1 MQLAPMCH
9 SGDIYCGQSSLT
21 DILAKVPFSYVVYK
35 EHRLVVSSGSGLVT
49 WEEIKARQ
57 DETKTDPGFDP
68 SFNQIVDL
76 RSATRIQMSGDQARM
91 LASRQIF
98 SAQSRR
104 AFVATNPSIFGMGR
118 MWEIYTEFSK
128 TPSQIRVFADLPS
141 ALKWL
146 GLESLPQ

>member
-1 MQLAPMCH
+1 M
-9 SGDIYCGQSSLT
+9 
-21 DILAKVPFSYVVYK
+21 PFSYIVYK

-49 WEEIKARQ
+49 WQEIKARQ
-57 DETKTDPGFDP
+57 EETKTDPSFDP
-68 SFNQIVDL
+68 TFNQIVDL
-76 RSATRIQMSGDQARM
+76 RSATGIQMSGDQARM

-98 SAQSRR
+98 SPESRR

-128 TPSQIRVFADLPS
+128 KPSQIRVFADLPS
-141 ALKWL
+141 ALNWL

>member
-1 MQLAPMCH
+1 MQVTFRCH
-9 SGDIYCGQSSLT
+9 RGGRSCGQSRLT
-21 DILAKVPFSYVVYK
+21 DILIKMPFSYVVYK
-35 EHRLVVSSGSGLVT
+35 EHRLVVSAGSGLVT

-57 DETKTDPGFDP
+57 DETKTDPSFDP
-68 SFNQIVDL
+68 TFNQIVDL
-76 RSATRIQMSGDQARM
+76 RSVTEIQMSGDQARM

-98 SAQSRR
+98 SQESKR

-118 MWEIYTEFSK
+118 MWEIYTEFSER
-128 TPSQIRVFADLPS
+128 PSQIRVFADLAS

>member
-1 MQLAPMCH
+1 MQVTFRCH
-9 SGDIYCGQSSLT
+9 SGGRSCGQSRLT
-21 DILAKVPFSYVVYK
+21 DILIKMPFSYVVYK
-35 EHRLVVSSGSGLVT
+35 EHRLVVSAGSGLVT

-57 DETKTDPGFDP
+57 DETKTDPSFDP
-68 SFNQIVDL
+68 TFNQIVDL
-76 RSATRIQMSGDQARM
+76 RSVTEIQMSGDQARM

-98 SAQSRR
+98 SQESKR

-118 MWEIYTEFSK
+118 MWEIYTEFSER
-128 TPSQIRVFADLPS
+128 PSQIRVFADLAS

>member
-1 MQLAPMCH
+1 MKM
-9 SGDIYCGQSSLT
+9 
-21 DILAKVPFSYVVYK
+21 PFSYVVYK
-35 EHRLVVSSGSGLVT
+35 EHRLVISSGSGLLT

-57 DETKTDPGFDP
+57 DETKTDPSFDP
-68 SFNQIVDL
+68 TFNQIVDL
-76 RSATRIQMSGDQARM
+76 RSVTAILMSGDQARM
-91 LASRQIF
+91 LARRQIF
-98 SAQSRR
+98 SHESRR